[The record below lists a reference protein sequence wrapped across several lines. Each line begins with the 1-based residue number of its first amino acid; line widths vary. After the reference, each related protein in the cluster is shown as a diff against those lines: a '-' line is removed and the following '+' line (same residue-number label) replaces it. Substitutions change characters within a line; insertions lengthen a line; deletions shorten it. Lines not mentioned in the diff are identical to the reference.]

1 MASFQPHIHPAFPV
15 SHPASQPWSGG
26 LLHRLGHLGFLF
38 LLSLFVAVPAG
49 LAGAFFRLS
58 VLWAN
63 QLREAFPGLI
73 YFLPA
78 GGVLIAL
85 LYRFARISHRGELD
99 VIVNAV
105 SSREPNVSPWL
116 APLIYTASVISHLFG
131 ASVGCEGASLI
142 LGGGLGAQFA
152 RWFRLE
158 GRDFGMIVFCAMASA
173 FAPLLGTPLTA
184 TVFVLER
191 TRTHRLRLFVPCL
204 AASLVAYGVTTWLG
218 LDPFR
223 FELEGIPAFSI
234 EMTGRVVLLVG
245 FCFAAGTFFRRMMN
259 DVSTLCD
266 RFLPNRFLA
275 MGLGGAGIL
284 ALVQLC
290 GTTDYC
296 GAGLNGI
303 LAAFNGSAGSWAFFW
318 KIFFTSLALGIGFK
332 GGQIVPAFFVG
343 TTLGCALAP
352 MLGLDAAFAAALG
365 LTVLFAT
372 VVSCPVTALILALE
386 VFEGA
391 GLGLAWFLLV
401 VLAVAVPM
409 MIRRERK

>member
-26 LLHRLGHLGFLF
+26 LLHGLGHLGFLF

-105 SSREPNVSPWL
+105 RSREPNVSPWL

-158 GRDFGMIVFCAMASA
+158 GRDFGMIVLCAMASA

-184 TVFVLER
+184 AVFLLVR
-191 TRTHRLRLFVPCL
+191 TRTHRRRLLGPCQ
-204 AASLVAYGVTTWLG
+204 APALVAYGVT
-218 LDPFR
+218 
-223 FELEGIPAFSI
+223 
-234 EMTGRVVLLVG
+234 
-245 FCFAAGTFFRRMMN
+245 
-259 DVSTLCD
+259 
-266 RFLPNRFLA
+266 
-275 MGLGGAGIL
+275 
-284 ALVQLC
+284 
-290 GTTDYC
+290 
-296 GAGLNGI
+296 
-303 LAAFNGSAGSWAFFW
+303 
-318 KIFFTSLALGIGFK
+318 
-332 GGQIVPAFFVG
+332 
-343 TTLGCALAP
+343 
-352 MLGLDAAFAAALG
+352 
-365 LTVLFAT
+365 
-372 VVSCPVTALILALE
+372 
-386 VFEGA
+386 
-391 GLGLAWFLLV
+391 
-401 VLAVAVPM
+401 
-409 MIRRERK
+409 